1 MNEDG
6 EQRVATNKRGKFI
19 RYYSVDNNA
28 LPQWFAAVDFGMHAK
43 SSFTAS
49 QWLLCGLLLFLSRA
63 GTTVRDH
70 LGGSD
75 CSRGQ
80 GGVAPA
86 PRRALR
92 LRGGGYV
99 ATDRVLQARLAAARA
114 EVGDGWYNAT
124 ATDVFP
130 WDGWESHRRD
140 ELEGAPHVG
149 FVAGTGRWLGPS
161 LEQV

>member
-1 MNEDG
+1 MHCENQMNG
-6 EQRVATNKRGKFI
+6 
-19 RYYSVDNNA
+19 
-28 LPQWFAAVDFGMHAK
+28 LP
-43 SSFTAS
+43 
-49 QWLLCGLLLFLSRA
+49 LLVCGILMLLSGA
-63 GTTVRDH
+63 GTTARDR
-70 LGGSD
+70 LGGLS
-75 CSRGQ
+75 CSRRQ
-80 GGVAPA
+80 GGAAPA

-99 ATDRVLQARLAAARA
+99 ETDRVLQARLAAARA

-149 FVAGTGRWLGPS
+149 FVSGTGRWLGPS